1 MILNKAPIRTSKN
14 YGINNID
21 LQFDIPQNIENFES
35 LTICGD
41 NQNFKISNEVDLEK
55 LKYGISTELEELN
68 LKKGNKNLKIEA
80 KKNGTLTIEFNLNE
94 DDINLLENIEII
106 ATENSNSTI
115 IIKYISDEILEYF
128 HNGIIK
134 VKAKKNSNTN
144 IILVNMLN
152 NKSIN
157 LLSFQNNLEEN
168 AKINYTIVD
177 FGGEK
182 SITNWYSS
190 NEGEN
195 SEANINTT
203 YLGTENQIFD
213 INYISELFGK
223 NTKTN
228 IEVQGALKDT
238 AKKNFKGTI
247 DFKNGA
253 KKAKGNENEFCMLL
267 SEKAKSK
274 ALPMLLCLEEDVEG
288 NHSTAAGRP
297 KKDELFYIMSRGFS
311 YKDALKLIVR
321 ARFNNILKTIKCQKL
336 KEEILSEIDKRL

>member
-68 LKKGNKNLKIEA
+68 LKKGNKNLKIEP
-80 KKNGTLTIEFNLNE
+80 KKNGTITLEFNLNE

-106 ATENSNSTI
+106 AKENSNSNI
-115 IIKYISDEILEYF
+115 IIKYLSDENLEYF

-134 VKAKKNSNTN
+134 VKAKNNSNTN
-144 IILVNMLN
+144 IIVVNMVN

-157 LLSFQNNLEEN
+157 LLSIQNNLEEN

-190 NEGEN
+190 IEGEN
-195 SEANINTT
+195 SKASINTIF
-203 YLGTENQIFD
+203 LGTENQVFD
-213 INYISELFGK
+213 INYISELRSSRS
-223 NTKTN
+223 
-228 IEVQGALKDT
+228 
-238 AKKNFKGTI
+238 FKGYC
-247 DFKNGA
+247 
-253 KKAKGNENEFCMLL
+253 KKEF
-267 SEKAKSK
+267 
-274 ALPMLLCLEEDVEG
+274 
-288 NHSTAAGRP
+288 
-297 KKDELFYIMSRGFS
+297 
-311 YKDALKLIVR
+311 
-321 ARFNNILKTIKCQKL
+321 
-336 KEEILSEIDKRL
+336 